1 MLHESSIGKVVP
13 EILSLFVESKRS
25 HCCQQSPDISIVF
38 IQNPDQQLKQILAQS
53 QHSLSAKSITS
64 AAALVRRPWS

>member
-13 EILSLFVESKRS
+13 EILSLFVKSKRS

-38 IQNPDQQLKQILAQS
+38 TQNTDQQQKQML
-53 QHSLSAKSITS
+53 T
-64 AAALVRRPWS
+64 